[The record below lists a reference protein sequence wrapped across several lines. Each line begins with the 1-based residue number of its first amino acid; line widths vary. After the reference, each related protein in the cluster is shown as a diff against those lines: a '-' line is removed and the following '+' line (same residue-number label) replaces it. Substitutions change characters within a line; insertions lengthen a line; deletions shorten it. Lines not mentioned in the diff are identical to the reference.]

1 MDFTELIRKANLAKK
16 EVENT
21 RNTANEIKAK
31 LIENGAEIEES
42 TKFEELPNIISE
54 SNLGN
59 SKWKRP
65 KKWLDMPNIIVE
77 ESKYIPLII
86 TQPQEQL
93 PQSLDTNGFSESFQR
108 FLSMTESANL
118 SEITTHVDGN
128 NFYVSANDMAY
139 VMLCDVSKNSNDNII
154 TFEGMNLAGYFP
166 FTDINMAY
174 TDNNKTPFLSDLFI
188 QIDDETPLNL
198 SELSRGNITLPTSGK
213 YKNISIIDRE
223 YSCNQQS
230 GTPKSV
236 DNVEVMEAS
245 SSSRIENTIKSNIS
259 NYGKPLISFMIK
271 LDYED
276 FSDNTLINNK
286 KQCIIK
292 VWCNNFSYI
301 LPTFGV
307 YNNPF
312 LTRYN
317 IRNTRKIN
325 SCIREI
331 SICENE
337 YAYCSN
343 MLIPSYNLLFYG
355 IGENVNKM
363 NIFNSFISIEKLK
376 NGTNILS
383 NMSDE
388 YYNNLHSKI
397 NSSYSNYDIDMGRPE
412 NQMDLKEIDLSNCKY
427 YDGFI
432 SLTNILLNSP
442 IEEKGSLH
450 EITRKLENVE
460 KITFPNFK
468 ENFDTSQD
476 SDKIIGNFENFFVIN
491 NKNVYY
497 ANDGKYYYATP
508 LCMNLALFKK
518 INKETIIDL
527 INKLP
532 IINKNFSEINMNN
545 IVSINN
551 SGNSPQSLSLN
562 EQNNIFY
569 NAEVDKK
576 YFKGNTDMIKEF
588 VEKID
593 YTKCILDFSI
603 ISEKDTT
610 LEESSDNSQITVLD
624 NNPAVS
630 TLADFMGRDGKI
642 FYTLLISNDVY
653 DLLTEEEKNTSIE
666 KGWKIITGYNYPI
679 NEGAQAN

>member
-16 EVENT
+16 EIENT
-21 RNTANEIKAK
+21 RNIANEIKTK
-31 LIENGAEIEES
+31 LIENGAEIKED

-59 SKWKRP
+59 CKWKRP
-65 KKWLDMPNIIVE
+65 NKWLDMPNIIME
-77 ESKYIPLII
+77 ESKYIPLMIKQQSQ
-86 TQPQEQL
+86 QPKQATE
-93 PQSLDTNGFSESFQR
+93 SLDTNSSSESFR
-108 FLSMTESANL
+108 SFLTITDGENL

-139 VMLCDVSKNSNDNII
+139 VMLCDISKNSNDNII
-154 TFEGMNLAGYFP
+154 TFEGANLAGFFP

-174 TDNNKTPFLSDLFI
+174 INNNKTPFLSDLFI

-213 YKNISIIDRE
+213 YKNISIIDKE
-223 YSCNQQS
+223 SSCNGIIPGS
-230 GTPKSV
+230 T
-236 DNVEVMEAS
+236 DNIEVMEARNS
-245 SSSRIENTIKSNIS
+245 LVEDAINTNA
-259 NYGKPLISFMIK
+259 NEYNAPLISFMIK
-271 LDYED
+271 LNYED

-292 VWCNNFSYI
+292 VWCNNFNYI

-307 YNNPF
+307 NNNPF
-312 LTRYN
+312 LTKYDVRN
-317 IRNTRKIN
+317 IRKIN

-337 YAYCSN
+337 YTYISN
-343 MLIPSYNLLFYG
+343 LTIPSCDLLLYG
-355 IGENVNKM
+355 IGGNVNKM
-363 NIFNSFISIEKLK
+363 NIFNSFISAEKMK
-376 NGTNILS
+376 NSVMNVLLRMTNI
-383 NMSDE
+383 
-388 YYNNLHSKI
+388 YYNNL
-397 NSSYSNYDIDMGRPE
+397 SNRRYYNTDMGRPE
-412 NQMDLKEIDLSNCKY
+412 NQMDLKEIDLSNSKY

-432 SLTNILLNSP
+432 ALTNILLNSP
-442 IEEKGSLH
+442 LLRNISFC

-476 SDKIIGNFENFFVIN
+476 SDTIIGNFDNFFVIN
-491 NKNVYY
+491 NENVYY
-497 ANDGKYYYATP
+497 ANDGKYHYATP

-532 IINKNFSEINMNN
+532 IINKNFSEISMKN
-545 IVSINN
+545 IVNINR
-551 SGNSPQSLSLN
+551 GTQPQSLSLN
-562 EQNNIFY
+562 EQSNIFY
-569 NAEVDKK
+569 NAEIDKK

-603 ISEKDTT
+603 VSEKDTT
-610 LEESSDNSQITVLD
+610 LEPSSDNSQITVLD
-624 NNPAVS
+624 NNPAIS

-642 FYTLLISNDVY
+642 FYTLLIPNNVY
-653 DLLTEEEKNTSIE
+653 DLLTEEEKNMSIE
-666 KGWKIITGYNYPI
+666 KGWKIITGYNYPV
-679 NEGAQAN
+679 NERAGAD

>member
-16 EVENT
+16 EIENT
-21 RNTANEIKAK
+21 RNIANEIKIK
-31 LIENGAEIEES
+31 LIENGAEIEENA
-42 TKFEELPNIISE
+42 KFEELPNIISE

-65 KKWLDMPNIIVE
+65 KKWLDMPNIIME
-77 ESKYIPLII
+77 ESKYIPFIMR
-86 TQPQEQL
+86 QL
-93 PQSLDTNGFSESFQR
+93 QQQAPQSLDTNRFSESFQS
-108 FLSMTESANL
+108 FLNITDGENL

-139 VMLCDVSKNSNDNII
+139 VMLCDISKNSNDNII
-154 TFEGMNLAGYFP
+154 TFEGVNLAGFFP
-166 FTDINMAY
+166 FTDINTVY
-174 TDNNKTPFLSDLFI
+174 TVNNKTPFLSDLFI

-213 YKNISIIDRE
+213 YKNISIIDKE
-223 YSCNQQS
+223 SSCNGMIPGS
-230 GTPKSV
+230 A
-236 DNVEVMEAS
+236 NNIEVMEAS
-245 SSSRIENTIKSNIS
+245 SNSLVEDVINTNASEYNA
-259 NYGKPLISFMIK
+259 PLISFMVK
-271 LDYED
+271 LDYGD
-276 FSDNTLINNK
+276 FSDNTLIDNK

-292 VWCNNFSYI
+292 VWCNNFNYI

-307 YNNPF
+307 NNNPF
-312 LTRYN
+312 LTKYN
-317 IRNTRKIN
+317 IRNIRKIN

-337 YAYCSN
+337 YTYFN
-343 MLIPSYNLLFYG
+343 NLIIPSYDLLLYG

-363 NIFNSFISIEKLK
+363 NIFNSFISSERIK
-376 NGTNILS
+376 NTEMSVLSKMTNI
-383 NMSDE
+383 
-388 YYNNLHSKI
+388 YYNNL
-397 NSSYSNYDIDMGRPE
+397 SNRRYYNTDMGRPE
-412 NQMDLKEIDLSNCKY
+412 NQMDLKEIDLSNSKY

-432 SLTNILLNSP
+432 ALTNILLNSP
-442 IEEKGSLH
+442 LLRDTSFC

-476 SDKIIGNFENFFVIN
+476 SNTIIGNFDNFFVIN
-491 NKNVYY
+491 SNNVYY
-497 ANDGKYYYATP
+497 ANGGKYRYATP

-532 IINKNFSEINMNN
+532 IINKNFSEISMKN
-545 IVSINN
+545 IVNINRDTR
-551 SGNSPQSLSLN
+551 PKSLSLN
-562 EQNNIFY
+562 EQSNIFY
-569 NAEVDKK
+569 NAEIDKK

-588 VEKID
+588 VEKIN

-610 LEESSDNSQITVLD
+610 LEPSSDNSQITVLD
-624 NNPAVS
+624 NNPAIS

-642 FYTLLISNDVY
+642 FYTLLIPNNVY
-653 DLLTEEEKNTSIE
+653 DLLTEEEKNMSIE
-666 KGWKIITGYNYPI
+666 KGWKIITGYNYPV

>member
-16 EVENT
+16 EIENT
-21 RNTANEIKAK
+21 RNIANEIKTK
-31 LIENGAEIEES
+31 LIENGAEIEENA
-42 TKFEELPNIISE
+42 KFEELPNIISE

-65 KKWLDMPNIIVE
+65 KKWLDMPNIIME
-77 ESKYIPLII
+77 ESKYIPLIMR
-86 TQPQEQL
+86 QPQQQV
-93 PQSLDTNGFSESFQR
+93 PQSLDTNRFSESFQS
-108 FLSMTESANL
+108 FLNITDRENL

-139 VMLCDVSKNSNDNII
+139 VMLCDISKNSNDNII
-154 TFEGMNLAGYFP
+154 TFEGANLAGFFP

-213 YKNISIIDRE
+213 YKNISIIDKE
-223 YSCNQQS
+223 SSCNGIIPGS
-230 GTPKSV
+230 A
-236 DNVEVMEAS
+236 NNIEVMEAS
-245 SSSRIENTIKSNIS
+245 SNSLVEYVINTNASEYNA
-259 NYGKPLISFMIK
+259 PLISFMVK
-271 LDYED
+271 LDYGD
-276 FSDNTLINNK
+276 FSDNALIDDK

-292 VWCNNFSYI
+292 VWCNNFNYI

-307 YNNPF
+307 NNNPF
-312 LTRYN
+312 LTKYD
-317 IRNTRKIN
+317 IRNIRKIN

-337 YAYCSN
+337 YTYFYN
-343 MLIPSYNLLFYG
+343 LTIPSYDLLLYG

-363 NIFNSFISIEKLK
+363 NILNSFISAEKMK
-376 NGTNILS
+376 NSVVNVLSNITNIYYDNLS
-383 NMSDE
+383 NRR
-388 YYNNLHSKI
+388 YYNT
-397 NSSYSNYDIDMGRPE
+397 DMGRPE
-412 NQMDLKEIDLSNCKY
+412 NQMDLKEIDLSNSKC

-432 SLTNILLNSP
+432 ALTNILLNSP
-442 IEEKGSLH
+442 LLRDTSFC

-476 SDKIIGNFENFFVIN
+476 SDTIIGNFDNFFVIN
-491 NKNVYY
+491 NENVYY
-497 ANDGKYYYATP
+497 ANDGKYHYMTP

-518 INKETIIDL
+518 INKETVIDL

-532 IINKNFSEINMNN
+532 IINKNFSEISGKN
-545 IVSINN
+545 IVNINRGTQIQP
-551 SGNSPQSLSLN
+551 SSLN
-562 EQNNIFY
+562 EQSNIFY
-569 NAEVDKK
+569 NAEIDKR

-610 LEESSDNSQITVLD
+610 LEPSSDNSQITVLD
-624 NNPAVS
+624 NNPAIS

-642 FYTLLISNDVY
+642 FYTLLIPNNVY
-653 DLLTEEEKNTSIE
+653 DLLTEEEKNISIE
-666 KGWKIITGYNYPI
+666 KGWKIITGYNYPV
-679 NEGAQAN
+679 NEWVQEG

>member
-16 EVENT
+16 EIENT
-21 RNTANEIKAK
+21 RNIANEIKTK
-31 LIENGAEIEES
+31 LIENGAEIKED

-59 SKWKRP
+59 CKWKRP
-65 KKWLDMPNIIVE
+65 KKWLDMPNIIME
-77 ESKYIPLII
+77 ESKYIPLMMKQQS
-86 TQPQEQL
+86 QPV
-93 PQSLDTNGFSESFQR
+93 PKSLDTNSFSSSFQS
-108 FLSMTESANL
+108 FLSMTEGANL
-118 SEITTHVDGN
+118 SEVTTHVDGN

-139 VMLCDVSKNSNDNII
+139 VMLCDISKNSNDNII
-154 TFEGMNLAGYFP
+154 TFEGVNLAGFFP

-213 YKNISIIDRE
+213 YKNISIIDKE
-223 YSCNQQS
+223 SSCNAIIPQS
-230 GTPKSV
+230 A
-236 DNVEVMEAS
+236 NNIEVMEAPS
-245 SSSRIENTIKSNIS
+245 NSLVEHAINTNAGEY
-259 NYGKPLISFMIK
+259 NAPLISFMVK

-276 FSDNTLINNK
+276 FSDNTLIDNK

-292 VWCNNFSYI
+292 VWCNNFNYI

-307 YNNPF
+307 NNNPF
-312 LTRYN
+312 LTKYD
-317 IRNTRKIN
+317 IRNIRKIN

-337 YAYCSN
+337 YTYFN
-343 MLIPSYNLLFYG
+343 DLIIPSYDLLLYG

-363 NIFNSFISIEKLK
+363 NILNSFISVEKMK
-376 NGTNILS
+376 NSGMSVLS
-383 NMSDE
+383 NIANT
-388 YYNNLHSKI
+388 YYNNL
-397 NSSYSNYDIDMGRPE
+397 SNRRYYNTDMGRQE
-412 NQMDLKEIDLSNCKY
+412 NRMDLKEIDLSNSKY

-442 IEEKGSLH
+442 LLRDTSFS

-476 SDKIIGNFENFFVIN
+476 SDMIIGNFDNFFIIN
-491 NKNVYY
+491 SNNVYY
-497 ANDGKYYYATP
+497 VADGKYRYATP

-532 IINKNFSEINMNN
+532 IINKNFSEISMNN
-545 IVSINN
+545 IVNINRSN
-551 SGNSPQSLSLN
+551 AQSQSLSLN
-562 EQNNIFY
+562 EQSNIFY
-569 NAEVDKK
+569 NAEIDKK

-610 LEESSDNSQITVLD
+610 VESSSD

-630 TLADFMGRDGKI
+630 TLADFIGRDGKI
-642 FYTLLISNDVY
+642 FYTLLIPNDVY

-666 KGWKIITGYNYPI
+666 KGWKIITGYNYPV
-679 NEGAQAN
+679 NEEGSS

>member
-16 EVENT
+16 EIENT
-21 RNTANEIKAK
+21 RNIANEIKTK
-31 LIENGAEIEES
+31 LIENGAEIKED

-65 KKWLDMPNIIVE
+65 KKWLDMPNIIME
-77 ESKYIPLII
+77 ESKYIPLIMR
-86 TQPQEQL
+86 QPQQ
-93 PQSLDTNGFSESFQR
+93 PAPKSLDTNSFSESFQS
-108 FLSMTESANL
+108 FLSMTEGANL
-118 SEITTHVDGN
+118 SEVTTHVDGN

-139 VMLCDVSKNSNDNII
+139 VMLCDISKNSNDNII
-154 TFEGMNLAGYFP
+154 TFEGVNLAGSFP
-166 FTDINMAY
+166 FTDINTAY
-174 TDNNKTPFLSDLFI
+174 TDNKTPFLSDLFI
-188 QIDDETPLNL
+188 QIDNETPLNL

-213 YKNISIIDRE
+213 YKNISIIDKV
-223 YSCNQQS
+223 YSYNAVSPQS
-230 GTPKSV
+230 T
-236 DNVEVMEAS
+236 DDIEVMEARS
-245 SSSRIENTIKSNIS
+245 SLVERVINTNA
-259 NYGKPLISFMIK
+259 NEYNAPLISFIIK
-271 LDYED
+271 LNYED

-292 VWCNNFSYI
+292 VWCNNFNYI

-307 YNNPF
+307 NNNPF
-312 LTRYN
+312 LTKYD
-317 IRNTRKIN
+317 IRNIRKIN

-337 YAYCSN
+337 YTYFN
-343 MLIPSYNLLFYG
+343 DLIIPSYDLLLYG

-363 NIFNSFISIEKLK
+363 NILNSFISVERMK
-376 NGTNILS
+376 NSGMSILS
-383 NMSDE
+383 NISNI
-388 YYNNLHSKI
+388 YYNNL
-397 NSSYSNYDIDMGRPE
+397 SNRRYYNTDMGRQE
-412 NQMDLKEIDLSNCKY
+412 NQMDLKEIDLSNSKY

-442 IEEKGSLH
+442 LVRDTSFC

-476 SDKIIGNFENFFVIN
+476 SDTIIGNFENFFVMN
-491 NKNVYY
+491 NNNNVYY
-497 ANDGKYYYATP
+497 VNDGKYRYMTP

-532 IINKNFSEINMNN
+532 IINKNFSEISKVVN
-545 IVSINN
+545 INRRVQAN
-551 SGNSPQSLSLN
+551 SLSLN
-562 EQNNIFY
+562 EQSNIFY
-569 NAEVDKK
+569 NAEIDKK

-610 LEESSDNSQITVLD
+610 VEPSSDNNQITVLD
-624 NNPAVS
+624 NNPAIS

-642 FYTLLISNDVY
+642 FYTLLIPNDVY
-653 DLLTEEEKNTSIE
+653 NLLTEEEKNISIE
-666 KGWKIITGYNYPI
+666 KGWKIITGYNYPV
-679 NEGAQAN
+679 NEGVQEG

>member
-16 EVENT
+16 EIENT
-21 RNTANEIKAK
+21 RNIANEIKIK
-31 LIENGAEIEES
+31 LIENGAEIEENA
-42 TKFEELPNIISE
+42 KFEELPNIISE

-65 KKWLDMPNIIVE
+65 KKWLDMPNIIME
-77 ESKYIPLII
+77 ESKYIPLIMR
-86 TQPQEQL
+86 QL
-93 PQSLDTNGFSESFQR
+93 QQAPRSLDTNSFSESFR
-108 FLSMTESANL
+108 SFLTITDGENL

-139 VMLCDVSKNSNDNII
+139 VMLCDISKNSNDNII
-154 TFEGMNLAGYFP
+154 TFEGANLAGFFP

-174 TDNNKTPFLSDLFI
+174 TNNNKTPFLSDLFI

-213 YKNISIIDRE
+213 YKNISIIDKE
-223 YSCNQQS
+223 SSCNGIIPGS
-230 GTPKSV
+230 A
-236 DNVEVMEAS
+236 NNIEVMEAS
-245 SSSRIENTIKSNIS
+245 SNSLVEHAINTNASEYNA
-259 NYGKPLISFMIK
+259 PLISFMVK
-271 LDYED
+271 LDYGD
-276 FSDNTLINNK
+276 FSDNTLIDNK

-292 VWCNNFSYI
+292 VWCNNFNYI

-307 YNNPF
+307 NNNPF
-312 LTRYN
+312 LTKYD
-317 IRNTRKIN
+317 IRNIRKIN

-337 YAYCSN
+337 YAYFN
-343 MLIPSYNLLFYG
+343 NLIIPSYDLLLYG

-363 NIFNSFISIEKLK
+363 NIFNSFISSERIK
-376 NGTNILS
+376 NAEMSVLSKMTNI
-383 NMSDE
+383 
-388 YYNNLHSKI
+388 YYNNL
-397 NSSYSNYDIDMGRPE
+397 SNRRYYNTDMGRPE
-412 NQMDLKEIDLSNCKY
+412 NQMDLKEIDLSNSKY

-432 SLTNILLNSP
+432 ALTNILLNSP
-442 IEEKGSLH
+442 LLRNTSFC

-476 SDKIIGNFENFFVIN
+476 SNTIIGNFDNFFVIN
-491 NKNVYY
+491 SNNVYY
-497 ANDGKYYYATP
+497 ANDGKYHYATP

-532 IINKNFSEINMNN
+532 IINKNFSEISMKN
-545 IVSINN
+545 IVNINRDTR
-551 SGNSPQSLSLN
+551 PQSLSLN
-562 EQNNIFY
+562 EQSNIFY
-569 NAEVDKK
+569 NAEIDKK

-588 VEKID
+588 VEKIN

-610 LEESSDNSQITVLD
+610 LEPSSDNSQITVLD
-624 NNPAVS
+624 NNPAIS

-642 FYTLLISNDVY
+642 FYTLLIPNNVY
-653 DLLTEEEKNTSIE
+653 DLLTEEEKNMSIE
-666 KGWKIITGYNYPI
+666 KGWKIITGYNYPV

>member
-16 EVENT
+16 EIENT
-21 RNTANEIKAK
+21 RNIANEIKIK
-31 LIENGAEIEES
+31 LIENGAEIEENA
-42 TKFEELPNIISE
+42 KFEELPNIISE

-65 KKWLDMPNIIVE
+65 KKWLDMPNIIME
-77 ESKYIPLII
+77 ESKYIPLIMR
-86 TQPQEQL
+86 QL
-93 PQSLDTNGFSESFQR
+93 QQQAPQSLDTNSFSESFQF
-108 FLSMTESANL
+108 FLNITDGENL

-139 VMLCDVSKNSNDNII
+139 VMLCDISKNSNDNII
-154 TFEGMNLAGYFP
+154 TFEGVNLAGFFP

-213 YKNISIIDRE
+213 YKNISIIDKE
-223 YSCNQQS
+223 SSCNVINPQS
-230 GTPKSV
+230 A
-236 DNVEVMEAS
+236 NNIEVMEAP
-245 SSSRIENTIKSNIS
+245 SNSLVEHVI
-259 NYGKPLISFMIK
+259 NANAGEYNAPLISFMVK
-271 LDYED
+271 LDYGD
-276 FSDNTLINNK
+276 FSDNTLIDNK

-292 VWCNNFSYI
+292 VWCNNFNYI

-307 YNNPF
+307 NNNPF
-312 LTRYN
+312 LTKYD
-317 IRNTRKIN
+317 IRNIRKIN

-337 YAYCSN
+337 YTYFN
-343 MLIPSYNLLFYG
+343 NLTIPSYDLLLYG

-363 NIFNSFISIEKLK
+363 NIFNSFISAEKMK
-376 NGTNILS
+376 NSVMNVLSKMTNI
-383 NMSDE
+383 
-388 YYNNLHSKI
+388 YYNNL
-397 NSSYSNYDIDMGRPE
+397 SNRRYYNTDMGRPE
-412 NQMDLKEIDLSNCKY
+412 NQMDLKEIDLSNSKY

-432 SLTNILLNSP
+432 ALTNILLNSP
-442 IEEKGSLH
+442 LLRNTSFC

-476 SDKIIGNFENFFVIN
+476 SNTIIGNFDNFFVIN
-491 NKNVYY
+491 NENVYY
-497 ANDGKYYYATP
+497 ANGGKYRYATP

-532 IINKNFSEINMNN
+532 IINKNFSEISMKN
-545 IVSINN
+545 IVNINRDTR
-551 SGNSPQSLSLN
+551 PQSLSLN
-562 EQNNIFY
+562 EQSNIFY
-569 NAEVDKK
+569 NAEIDKK

-588 VEKID
+588 VEKIN

-610 LEESSDNSQITVLD
+610 LEPSSDNSQITVLD
-624 NNPAVS
+624 NNPAIS

-642 FYTLLISNDVY
+642 FYTLLIPNNVY
-653 DLLTEEEKNTSIE
+653 DLLTEEEKNMSIE
-666 KGWKIITGYNYPI
+666 KGWKIITGYNYPV

>member
-16 EVENT
+16 EIENT
-21 RNTANEIKAK
+21 RNIANEIKTK
-31 LIENGAEIEES
+31 LIENGAEIEENA
-42 TKFEELPNIISE
+42 KFEELPNIISE

-65 KKWLDMPNIIVE
+65 KKWLDMPNIIME
-77 ESKYIPLII
+77 ESKYIPLIMR
-86 TQPQEQL
+86 QL
-93 PQSLDTNGFSESFQR
+93 QQAPQSLDTNSFSESFR
-108 FLSMTESANL
+108 SFLTITDGENL

-139 VMLCDVSKNSNDNII
+139 VMLCDISKNSNDNII
-154 TFEGMNLAGYFP
+154 TFEGANLAGFFP

-174 TDNNKTPFLSDLFI
+174 TNNNKTPFLSDLFI

-213 YKNISIIDRE
+213 YKNISIIDKE
-223 YSCNQQS
+223 SSCNAIIPGS
-230 GTPKSV
+230 A
-236 DNVEVMEAS
+236 NNIEVMEAS
-245 SSSRIENTIKSNIS
+245 SNSLVEDVINTNASEYNA
-259 NYGKPLISFMIK
+259 PLISFMVK
-271 LDYED
+271 LDYGD
-276 FSDNTLINNK
+276 FSDNTLIDNK

-292 VWCNNFSYI
+292 VWCNNFNYI

-307 YNNPF
+307 NNNPF
-312 LTRYN
+312 LTKYD
-317 IRNTRKIN
+317 IRNIRKIN

-337 YAYCSN
+337 YAYFN
-343 MLIPSYNLLFYG
+343 NLIIPSYDLLLYG

-363 NIFNSFISIEKLK
+363 NIFNSFISSERIK
-376 NGTNILS
+376 NAEMSVLSKMTNI
-383 NMSDE
+383 
-388 YYNNLHSKI
+388 YYNNL
-397 NSSYSNYDIDMGRPE
+397 SNRRYYNTDMGRPE
-412 NQMDLKEIDLSNCKY
+412 NQMDLKEIDLSNSKY

-432 SLTNILLNSP
+432 ALTNILLNSP
-442 IEEKGSLH
+442 LLRNTSFC

-476 SDKIIGNFENFFVIN
+476 SNTIIGNFDNFFVIN
-491 NKNVYY
+491 SNNVYY
-497 ANDGKYYYATP
+497 ANDGKYHYATP

-532 IINKNFSEINMNN
+532 IINKNFSEISMKN
-545 IVSINN
+545 IVNINRDTR
-551 SGNSPQSLSLN
+551 PQSLSLN
-562 EQNNIFY
+562 EQSNIFY
-569 NAEVDKK
+569 NAEIDKK

-588 VEKID
+588 VEKIN

-610 LEESSDNSQITVLD
+610 LEPSSDNSQITVLD
-624 NNPAVS
+624 NNPAIS

-642 FYTLLISNDVY
+642 FYTLLIPNNVY
-653 DLLTEEEKNTSIE
+653 DLLTEEEKNMSIE
-666 KGWKIITGYNYPI
+666 KGWKIITGYNYPV

>member
-16 EVENT
+16 EIENT
-21 RNTANEIKAK
+21 RNIANQIKTK
-31 LIENGAEIEES
+31 LIENGAEIKED

-65 KKWLDMPNIIVE
+65 KKWLDMPNIIME
-77 ESKYIPLII
+77 ESKYIPLMMR
-86 TQPQEQL
+86 QL
-93 PQSLDTNGFSESFQR
+93 QQQAIQSLDTNSFSSSFQF
-108 FLSMTESANL
+108 FLSMTEGANL
-118 SEITTHVDGN
+118 SEVTTHVDGN

-139 VMLCDVSKNSNDNII
+139 VMLCDISKNSNDNII
-154 TFEGMNLAGYFP
+154 TFEGVNLAGFFP

-213 YKNISIIDRE
+213 YKNISIIDKE
-223 YSCNQQS
+223 SSCNDIIPQS
-230 GTPKSV
+230 T
-236 DNVEVMEAS
+236 DNIEVMEVSSNSHVEQAINTNAS
-245 SSSRIENTIKSNIS
+245 EYNA
-259 NYGKPLISFMIK
+259 PLISFMVK

-276 FSDNTLINNK
+276 FSDNTLIDNK

-292 VWCNNFSYI
+292 VWCNNFNYI
-301 LPTFGV
+301 LPTFGFN
-307 YNNPF
+307 NNPF
-312 LTRYN
+312 LTKYD
-317 IRNTRKIN
+317 IRNIRKIN

-337 YAYCSN
+337 YTYFN
-343 MLIPSYNLLFYG
+343 DLIIPSCDLLLYG

-363 NIFNSFISIEKLK
+363 NILNSFISMERMKNIEMSV
-376 NGTNILS
+376 LS
-383 NMSDE
+383 NMTNI
-388 YYNNLHSKI
+388 YYNNL
-397 NSSYSNYDIDMGRPE
+397 SNRRYYNTDMGRQE
-412 NQMDLKEIDLSNCKY
+412 NQMDLKEIDLSNSKY

-432 SLTNILLNSP
+432 ALTNILLNSP
-442 IEEKGSLH
+442 LVRDTSFC

-476 SDKIIGNFENFFVIN
+476 SDTIIGNFDNFFVMN
-491 NKNVYY
+491 SNSVYY
-497 ANDGKYYYATP
+497 VNDGKYRYMTP

-532 IINKNFSEINMNN
+532 IINKNFSEISMNN
-545 IVSINN
+545 IVNINK
-551 SGNSPQSLSLN
+551 GTQPQSLSLN
-562 EQNNIFY
+562 EQSNIFY
-569 NAEVDKK
+569 NAEIDKK

-610 LEESSDNSQITVLD
+610 VEPSSDNNQITVLD
-624 NNPAVS
+624 NNPAIS
-630 TLADFMGRDGKI
+630 TLADFIGRNGKI
-642 FYTLLISNDVY
+642 FYTLLIPNDVY

-666 KGWKIITGYNYPI
+666 KGWKIITGYNYPV
-679 NEGAQAN
+679 NEGAQAG

>member
-16 EVENT
+16 EIENT
-21 RNTANEIKAK
+21 RNIANQIKTK
-31 LIENGAEIEES
+31 LIENGAEIKED

-65 KKWLDMPNIIVE
+65 KKWLDMPNIIME
-77 ESKYIPLII
+77 ESKYIPLMMR
-86 TQPQEQL
+86 QL
-93 PQSLDTNGFSESFQR
+93 QQQAIQSLDTNSFSSSFQF
-108 FLSMTESANL
+108 FLSMTEGANL
-118 SEITTHVDGN
+118 SEVTTHVDGN

-139 VMLCDVSKNSNDNII
+139 VMLCDISKNSNDNII
-154 TFEGMNLAGYFP
+154 TFEGVNLAGFFP
-166 FTDINMAY
+166 FTDINIAY

-213 YKNISIIDRE
+213 YKNISIIDKV
-223 YSCNQQS
+223 YSYNAVIPQS
-230 GTPKSV
+230 T
-236 DNVEVMEAS
+236 DNIEVMEAPS
-245 SSSRIENTIKSNIS
+245 NSLVEHAINTNASEYNA
-259 NYGKPLISFMIK
+259 PLISFMVK
-271 LDYED
+271 LDYGD
-276 FSDNTLINNK
+276 FSDNTLIDNK

-292 VWCNNFSYI
+292 VWCNNFNYI

-307 YNNPF
+307 NNNPF
-312 LTRYN
+312 LTKYD
-317 IRNTRKIN
+317 IRNIRKIN

-337 YAYCSN
+337 YTYFN
-343 MLIPSYNLLFYG
+343 NLTIPSCDLLLYG

-363 NIFNSFISIEKLK
+363 NIFNSFISVEKMK
-376 NGTNILS
+376 NSEMSVLPNIA
-383 NMSDE
+383 NI
-388 YYNNLHSKI
+388 YYNNL
-397 NSSYSNYDIDMGRPE
+397 SNRRYYNTDMGRQE
-412 NQMDLKEIDLSNCKY
+412 NRMDLKEIDLSNSKY

-442 IEEKGSLH
+442 LLRDTSFS

-476 SDKIIGNFENFFVIN
+476 SDTIIGNFENFFVIN
-491 NKNVYY
+491 SNNAYY
-497 ANDGKYYYATP
+497 VNDGKYHYVTP

-532 IINKNFSEINMNN
+532 IINKNFSEISINN
-545 IVSINN
+545 IVNINRSN
-551 SGNSPQSLSLN
+551 AQSQSLSLN
-562 EQNNIFY
+562 EQSNIFY
-569 NAEVDKK
+569 NAEIDKK

-610 LEESSDNSQITVLD
+610 VEPSSD

-630 TLADFMGRDGKI
+630 TLADFIGRDGKI
-642 FYTLLISNDVY
+642 FYTLLIPNDVY

-666 KGWKIITGYNYPI
+666 KGWKIITGYNYPV
-679 NEGAQAN
+679 NEEAQAN

>member
-16 EVENT
+16 EIENT
-21 RNTANEIKAK
+21 RNIANEIKTK
-31 LIENGAEIEES
+31 LIENGAEIEENA
-42 TKFEELPNIISE
+42 KFEELPNIISE

-65 KKWLDMPNIIVE
+65 KKWLDMPNIIME
-77 ESKYIPLII
+77 ESKYIPLIMR
-86 TQPQEQL
+86 QPQQQV
-93 PQSLDTNGFSESFQR
+93 PQSLDTNRFSESFQS
-108 FLSMTESANL
+108 FLNITDRENL

-139 VMLCDVSKNSNDNII
+139 VILCDISKNSNDNII
-154 TFEGMNLAGYFP
+154 TFEGANLAGFFP

-213 YKNISIIDRE
+213 YKNISIIDKE
-223 YSCNQQS
+223 SSCNGIIPGS
-230 GTPKSV
+230 A
-236 DNVEVMEAS
+236 NNIEVMEAS
-245 SSSRIENTIKSNIS
+245 SNSLVENVINTNASEYNA
-259 NYGKPLISFMIK
+259 PLISFMVK
-271 LDYED
+271 LDYGD
-276 FSDNTLINNK
+276 FSDNTLIDNK

-292 VWCNNFSYI
+292 VWCNNFNYI

-307 YNNPF
+307 NNNPF
-312 LTRYN
+312 LTKYD
-317 IRNTRKIN
+317 IRNIRKIN

-337 YAYCSN
+337 YAYSEY
-343 MLIPSYNLLFYG
+343 LIPSYDLLLYG

-363 NIFNSFISIEKLK
+363 NIFNSFGSMERMKNIEMSV
-376 NGTNILS
+376 LS
-383 NMSDE
+383 NMTNT
-388 YYNNLHSKI
+388 YYNNL
-397 NSSYSNYDIDMGRPE
+397 SNRRYYNTDMGRQE
-412 NQMDLKEIDLSNCKY
+412 NRMDLKEIDLSNSKC

-432 SLTNILLNSP
+432 ALTNILLNSP
-442 IEEKGSLH
+442 LLRDTSFC

-476 SDKIIGNFENFFVIN
+476 SDTIIGNFDNFFVIN
-491 NKNVYY
+491 NENVYY
-497 ANDGKYYYATP
+497 ANDGKYHYMTP

-518 INKETIIDL
+518 INKETVIDL

-532 IINKNFSEINMNN
+532 IINKNFSEISMKN
-545 IVSINN
+545 IVNINGRVQPN
-551 SGNSPQSLSLN
+551 SLSLN
-562 EQNNIFY
+562 EQSNIFY
-569 NAEVDKK
+569 NAEIDKR

-610 LEESSDNSQITVLD
+610 LEPSSDNSQITVLD
-624 NNPAVS
+624 NNPAIS

-642 FYTLLISNDVY
+642 FYTLLIPNDVY
-653 DLLTEEEKNTSIE
+653 NLLTEEEKNISIE
-666 KGWKIITGYNYPI
+666 KGWKIITGYNYPV
-679 NEGAQAN
+679 NEGAQDS

>member
-16 EVENT
+16 EIENT
-21 RNTANEIKAK
+21 RNIANEIKTK
-31 LIENGAEIEES
+31 LIENGAEIKED

-59 SKWKRP
+59 CKWKRP
-65 KKWLDMPNIIVE
+65 KKWLDMPNIIME
-77 ESKYIPLII
+77 ESKYIPLMMRQQS
-86 TQPQEQL
+86 QPV
-93 PQSLDTNGFSESFQR
+93 PKSLDTNSFSESFHL
-108 FLSMTESANL
+108 FLDMTDGENL
-118 SEITTHVDGN
+118 SKVTTHVDGN

-139 VMLCDVSKNSNDNII
+139 VMLCDISKNSNDNII
-154 TFEGMNLAGYFP
+154 TFEGVNLAGFFP

-213 YKNISIIDRE
+213 YKNISIIDKE
-223 YSCNQQS
+223 SSCNVITPQS
-230 GTPKSV
+230 T
-236 DNVEVMEAS
+236 DNIEVMEAS
-245 SSSRIENTIKSNIS
+245 SNSHVEQAINTNASEYNA
-259 NYGKPLISFMIK
+259 PLISFMVK

-276 FSDNTLINNK
+276 FSDNTLIDNK

-292 VWCNNFSYI
+292 VWCNNFNYI

-307 YNNPF
+307 NNNPF
-312 LTRYN
+312 LTKYD
-317 IRNTRKIN
+317 IRNIRKIN

-337 YAYCSN
+337 YTYFN
-343 MLIPSYNLLFYG
+343 DLIIPSCDLLLYG

-363 NIFNSFISIEKLK
+363 NILNSFISMERMK
-376 NGTNILS
+376 NSGMSVLSNITNI
-383 NMSDE
+383 
-388 YYNNLHSKI
+388 YYNNL
-397 NSSYSNYDIDMGRPE
+397 SNCRYYNTDMGRLE
-412 NQMDLKEIDLSNCKY
+412 NRMDLKEIDLSNSKY

-442 IEEKGSLH
+442 LLRDTSFS

-476 SDKIIGNFENFFVIN
+476 SDMIIGNFDNFFIIN
-491 NKNVYY
+491 SNNVYY
-497 ANDGKYYYATP
+497 VNDGIYHYVTP

-532 IINKNFSEINMNN
+532 IINKNFSEISMNN
-545 IVSINN
+545 IVNINKGTQ
-551 SGNSPQSLSLN
+551 SQSLSLN
-562 EQNNIFY
+562 EQSNIFY
-569 NAEVDKK
+569 NAEIDKK

-610 LEESSDNSQITVLD
+610 VEPSSDNNQITVLD
-624 NNPAVS
+624 NNPAIS
-630 TLADFMGRDGKI
+630 TLADFIGRNGKI
-642 FYTLLISNDVY
+642 FYTLLIPNDVY

-666 KGWKIITGYNYPI
+666 KGWKIITGYNYPV
-679 NEGAQAN
+679 NEGEAG

>member
-16 EVENT
+16 EIENT
-21 RNTANEIKAK
+21 RNIANEIKTK
-31 LIENGAEIEES
+31 LIENGAEIEENA
-42 TKFEELPNIISE
+42 KFEELPNIISE

-65 KKWLDMPNIIVE
+65 KKWLDMPNIIME
-77 ESKYIPLII
+77 ESKYIPLIMR
-86 TQPQEQL
+86 QL
-93 PQSLDTNGFSESFQR
+93 QQQAPQSLDTNSFSESFQF
-108 FLSMTESANL
+108 FLNITDGENL

-139 VMLCDVSKNSNDNII
+139 VMLCDISKNSNDNII
-154 TFEGMNLAGYFP
+154 TFEGVNLAGFFP

-213 YKNISIIDRE
+213 YKNISIIDKE
-223 YSCNQQS
+223 SSCNVINPQS
-230 GTPKSV
+230 A
-236 DNVEVMEAS
+236 NNIEVMEAS
-245 SSSRIENTIKSNIS
+245 SNSLVEHAINTNASEYNA
-259 NYGKPLISFMIK
+259 PLISFMVK
-271 LDYED
+271 LDYGD
-276 FSDNTLINNK
+276 FSDNTLIDNK

-292 VWCNNFSYI
+292 VWCNNFNYI

-307 YNNPF
+307 NNNPF
-312 LTRYN
+312 LTKYD
-317 IRNTRKIN
+317 IRNIRKIN

-337 YAYCSN
+337 YTYFN
-343 MLIPSYNLLFYG
+343 NLTIPSYDLLLYG

-363 NIFNSFISIEKLK
+363 NIFNSFISAEKMK
-376 NGTNILS
+376 NSVMNVLSKMTNI
-383 NMSDE
+383 
-388 YYNNLHSKI
+388 YYNNL
-397 NSSYSNYDIDMGRPE
+397 SNRRYYNTDMGRPE
-412 NQMDLKEIDLSNCKY
+412 NQMDLKEIDLSNSKY

-432 SLTNILLNSP
+432 ALTNILLNSP
-442 IEEKGSLH
+442 LLRNTSFC

-476 SDKIIGNFENFFVIN
+476 SNTIIGNFDNFFVIN
-491 NKNVYY
+491 SNNVYY
-497 ANDGKYYYATP
+497 ANGGKYRYATP

-532 IINKNFSEINMNN
+532 IINKNFSEISMKN
-545 IVSINN
+545 IVNINRDTR
-551 SGNSPQSLSLN
+551 PKSLSLN
-562 EQNNIFY
+562 EQSNIFY
-569 NAEVDKK
+569 NAEIDKK

-588 VEKID
+588 VEKIN

-610 LEESSDNSQITVLD
+610 LEPSSDNSQITVLD
-624 NNPAVS
+624 NNPAIS

-642 FYTLLISNDVY
+642 FYTLLIPNNVY
-653 DLLTEEEKNTSIE
+653 DLLTEEEKNMSIE
-666 KGWKIITGYNYPI
+666 KGWKIITGYNYPV

>member
-16 EVENT
+16 EIENT
-21 RNTANEIKAK
+21 RNIANEIKIK
-31 LIENGAEIEES
+31 LIENGAEIDENA
-42 TKFEELPNIISE
+42 KFEELPNIISE

-59 SKWKRP
+59 CKWKRP
-65 KKWLDMPNIIVE
+65 KKWLDMPNIIME
-77 ESKYIPLII
+77 ESKYIPLMMKQQS
-86 TQPQEQL
+86 QPA
-93 PQSLDTNGFSESFQR
+93 PKSLDTNSFSSSFQS
-108 FLSMTESANL
+108 FLSMTEGANL
-118 SEITTHVDGN
+118 SEVTTHVDGN

-139 VMLCDVSKNSNDNII
+139 VMLCDISKNSNDNII
-154 TFEGMNLAGYFP
+154 TFEGVNLAGFFP

-213 YKNISIIDRE
+213 YKNISIIDKE
-223 YSCNQQS
+223 SSCNAIIPQS
-230 GTPKSV
+230 T
-236 DNVEVMEAS
+236 DNIEVMEAS
-245 SSSRIENTIKSNIS
+245 SSNSLVEHAINTNASEYNA
-259 NYGKPLISFMIK
+259 PLISFMVK
-271 LDYED
+271 LDYGD
-276 FSDNTLINNK
+276 FSDNTLIDNK

-292 VWCNNFSYI
+292 VWCNNFNYI

-307 YNNPF
+307 NNNPF
-312 LTRYN
+312 LTKYD
-317 IRNTRKIN
+317 IRNIRKIN

-337 YAYCSN
+337 YTYFN
-343 MLIPSYNLLFYG
+343 DLIIPSYDLLLYG

-363 NIFNSFISIEKLK
+363 NILNSFISVEKMK
-376 NGTNILS
+376 NSGMSVLS
-383 NMSDE
+383 NIANT
-388 YYNNLHSKI
+388 YYNNL
-397 NSSYSNYDIDMGRPE
+397 SNRYYYNTDMGRQE
-412 NQMDLKEIDLSNCKY
+412 NQMDLKEIDLSNSKY

-442 IEEKGSLH
+442 LLRDTSFS

-476 SDKIIGNFENFFVIN
+476 SDTIIGNFENFFVIN
-491 NKNVYY
+491 NNNVYY
-497 ANDGKYYYATP
+497 VDSGRYHYVTP

-532 IINKNFSEINMNN
+532 IINKNFSEISVKN
-545 IVSINN
+545 IVSINRSN
-551 SGNSPQSLSLN
+551 VQSQSLSLN
-562 EQNNIFY
+562 EQSNIFY
-569 NAEVDKK
+569 NAEIDKK

-610 LEESSDNSQITVLD
+610 VESSSDNNQITVLD
-624 NNPAVS
+624 NNPAIS

-642 FYTLLISNDVY
+642 FYTLLIPNDVY
-653 DLLTEEEKNTSIE
+653 NLLTEEEKNISIE
-666 KGWKIITGYNYPI
+666 KGWKIITGYNYPV
-679 NEGAQAN
+679 NEGVQEG

>member
-16 EVENT
+16 EIENT
-21 RNTANEIKAK
+21 RNIANEIKTK
-31 LIENGAEIEES
+31 LIENGAEIKED

-59 SKWKRP
+59 CKWKRP
-65 KKWLDMPNIIVE
+65 KKWLDMPNIIME
-77 ESKYIPLII
+77 ESKYIPLMMR
-86 TQPQEQL
+86 QPQ
-93 PQSLDTNGFSESFQR
+93 PAPKSLDTNSFSSSFQF
-108 FLSMTESANL
+108 FLSMTDGENL
-118 SEITTHVDGN
+118 SNVTTHVDGN

-139 VMLCDVSKNSNDNII
+139 VMLCDISKNSNDNII
-154 TFEGMNLAGYFP
+154 TFEGVNLAGFFP

-213 YKNISIIDRE
+213 YKNISIIDKE
-223 YSCNQQS
+223 SSCNAIIPQS
-230 GTPKSV
+230 T
-236 DNVEVMEAS
+236 DNIEVMETS
-245 SSSRIENTIKSNIS
+245 SNSLVEHAINTNA
-259 NYGKPLISFMIK
+259 NEYDAPLISFMVK
-271 LDYED
+271 LDYGD
-276 FSDNTLINNK
+276 FSDNTLIDNK

-292 VWCNNFSYI
+292 VWCNNFNYI

-307 YNNPF
+307 NNNPF
-312 LTRYN
+312 LTKYDVRN
-317 IRNTRKIN
+317 IRKIN

-337 YAYCSN
+337 YAYFN
-343 MLIPSYNLLFYG
+343 DLIIPSYDLLLYG

-363 NIFNSFISIEKLK
+363 NILNSFISVEKMK
-376 NGTNILS
+376 NSGMSVLS
-383 NMSDE
+383 NIANT
-388 YYNNLHSKI
+388 YYNNL
-397 NSSYSNYDIDMGRPE
+397 SNRRYYNTDMGRQE
-412 NQMDLKEIDLSNCKY
+412 NRIDLKEIDLSNSKY

-442 IEEKGSLH
+442 LLRDTSFS

-476 SDKIIGNFENFFVIN
+476 SDMIIGNFDNFFIIN
-491 NKNVYY
+491 SNNVYY
-497 ANDGKYYYATP
+497 VNDGKYHYVTP

-532 IINKNFSEINMNN
+532 IINKNFSEISMNN
-545 IVSINN
+545 IVNINKGTQ
-551 SGNSPQSLSLN
+551 SQSLSLN
-562 EQNNIFY
+562 EQSNIFY
-569 NAEVDKK
+569 NAEIDKK

-610 LEESSDNSQITVLD
+610 VEPSSDNNQITVLD
-624 NNPAVS
+624 NNPAIS
-630 TLADFMGRDGKI
+630 TLADFIGRDGKI
-642 FYTLLISNDVY
+642 FYTLLIPNDVY

-666 KGWKIITGYNYPI
+666 KGWKIITGYNYPV
-679 NEGAQAN
+679 NEEAQAG

>member
-16 EVENT
+16 EIENT
-21 RNTANEIKAK
+21 RNIANEIKTK
-31 LIENGAEIEES
+31 LIENGAEIEENA
-42 TKFEELPNIISE
+42 KFEELPNIISE

-65 KKWLDMPNIIVE
+65 KKWLDMPNIIME
-77 ESKYIPLII
+77 ESKYIPLIMR
-86 TQPQEQL
+86 QPQQQV
-93 PQSLDTNGFSESFQR
+93 PQSLDTNRFSESFQS
-108 FLSMTESANL
+108 FLNITDRENL

-139 VMLCDVSKNSNDNII
+139 VMLCDISKNSNDNII
-154 TFEGMNLAGYFP
+154 TFEGANLAGFFP

-213 YKNISIIDRE
+213 YKNISIIDKE
-223 YSCNQQS
+223 SSCNGIIPGS
-230 GTPKSV
+230 A
-236 DNVEVMEAS
+236 NNIEVMEAS
-245 SSSRIENTIKSNIS
+245 SNSLVEHVINTNASEYNA
-259 NYGKPLISFMIK
+259 PLISFMVK
-271 LDYED
+271 LDYGD
-276 FSDNTLINNK
+276 FSDNTLIDDK

-292 VWCNNFSYI
+292 VWCNNFNYI

-307 YNNPF
+307 NNNPF
-312 LTRYN
+312 LTKYD
-317 IRNTRKIN
+317 IRNIRKIN

-337 YAYCSN
+337 YAYFN
-343 MLIPSYNLLFYG
+343 NLIIPSYDLLLYG

-363 NIFNSFISIEKLK
+363 NIFNSFISSERIK
-376 NGTNILS
+376 NAEMSVLSKMTNI
-383 NMSDE
+383 
-388 YYNNLHSKI
+388 YYNNL
-397 NSSYSNYDIDMGRPE
+397 SNRRYYNTDMGRPE
-412 NQMDLKEIDLSNCKY
+412 NQMDLKEIDLSNSKY

-432 SLTNILLNSP
+432 ALTNILLNSP
-442 IEEKGSLH
+442 LLRNTSFC

-476 SDKIIGNFENFFVIN
+476 SDTIIGNFDNFFVIN
-491 NKNVYY
+491 NENVYY
-497 ANDGKYYYATP
+497 ANDGKYHYMTP

-518 INKETIIDL
+518 INKETVIDL

-532 IINKNFSEINMNN
+532 IINKNFSEISGKN
-545 IVSINN
+545 IVNINRGTQIQP
-551 SGNSPQSLSLN
+551 SSLN
-562 EQNNIFY
+562 EQSNIFY
-569 NAEVDKK
+569 NAEIDKR

-610 LEESSDNSQITVLD
+610 LEPSSDNSQITVLD
-624 NNPAVS
+624 NNPAIS

-642 FYTLLISNDVY
+642 FYTLLIPNNVY
-653 DLLTEEEKNTSIE
+653 DLLTEEEKNMSIE
-666 KGWKIITGYNYPI
+666 KGWKIITGYNYPV
-679 NEGAQAN
+679 NERAGAN

>member
-16 EVENT
+16 EIENT
-21 RNTANEIKAK
+21 RNIANEIKIK
-31 LIENGAEIEES
+31 LIENGAEIEENA
-42 TKFEELPNIISE
+42 KFEELPNIISE

-59 SKWKRP
+59 CKWKRP
-65 KKWLDMPNIIVE
+65 KKWLDMPNIIME
-77 ESKYIPLII
+77 ESKYIPLIMR
-86 TQPQEQL
+86 QL
-93 PQSLDTNGFSESFQR
+93 QQQAPQSLDTNRFSESFQS
-108 FLSMTESANL
+108 FLNITDGENL

-139 VMLCDVSKNSNDNII
+139 VMLCDISKNSNDNII
-154 TFEGMNLAGYFP
+154 TFEGVNLAGFFP
-166 FTDINMAY
+166 FTDINTVY
-174 TDNNKTPFLSDLFI
+174 TVNNKTPFLSDLFI

-213 YKNISIIDRE
+213 YKNISIIDKE
-223 YSCNQQS
+223 SSCNAIIPGS
-230 GTPKSV
+230 A
-236 DNVEVMEAS
+236 NNIEVMEAS
-245 SSSRIENTIKSNIS
+245 SNSLVEDVINTNASEYNA
-259 NYGKPLISFMIK
+259 PLISFMVK
-271 LDYED
+271 LDYGD
-276 FSDNTLINNK
+276 FSDNTLIDNK

-292 VWCNNFSYI
+292 VWCNNFNYI

-307 YNNPF
+307 NNNPF
-312 LTRYN
+312 LTKYD
-317 IRNTRKIN
+317 IRNIRKIN

-337 YAYCSN
+337 YTYFN
-343 MLIPSYNLLFYG
+343 NLTIPSYDLLLYG

-363 NIFNSFISIEKLK
+363 NIFNSFISVEKMK
-376 NGTNILS
+376 NTEVSVLSYMTNK
-383 NMSDE
+383 
-388 YYNNLHSKI
+388 YYNNL
-397 NSSYSNYDIDMGRPE
+397 SNRRYYNTDMGRPE
-412 NQMDLKEIDLSNCKY
+412 NQMDLKEIDLSDSKY

-432 SLTNILLNSP
+432 ALTNILLNSP
-442 IEEKGSLH
+442 LLRNTSFC

-476 SDKIIGNFENFFVIN
+476 SNTIIGNFDNFFVIN
-491 NKNVYY
+491 SNNVYY
-497 ANDGKYYYATP
+497 ANDGKYRYATP

-532 IINKNFSEINMNN
+532 IINKNFSEISMKN
-545 IVSINN
+545 IVNINRDTR
-551 SGNSPQSLSLN
+551 PQSLSLN
-562 EQNNIFY
+562 EQSNIFY
-569 NAEVDKK
+569 NAEIDKK

-588 VEKID
+588 VEKIN

-610 LEESSDNSQITVLD
+610 LEPSSDNSQITVLD
-624 NNPAVS
+624 NNPAIS

-642 FYTLLISNDVY
+642 FYTLLIPNNVY
-653 DLLTEEEKNTSIE
+653 DLLTEEEKNMSIE
-666 KGWKIITGYNYPI
+666 KGWKIITGYNYPV

>member
-16 EVENT
+16 EIENT
-21 RNTANEIKAK
+21 RNIANEIKTK
-31 LIENGAEIEES
+31 LIENGAEIEENA
-42 TKFEELPNIISE
+42 KFEELPNIISE

-65 KKWLDMPNIIVE
+65 KKWLDMPNIIME
-77 ESKYIPLII
+77 ESKYIPLIMR
-86 TQPQEQL
+86 QL
-93 PQSLDTNGFSESFQR
+93 QQQAPQSLDTNSFSESFQF
-108 FLSMTESANL
+108 FLNITDGENL

-139 VMLCDVSKNSNDNII
+139 VMLCDISKNSNDNII
-154 TFEGMNLAGYFP
+154 TFEGVNLAGFFP

-213 YKNISIIDRE
+213 YKNISIIDKE
-223 YSCNQQS
+223 SSCNGMIPGS
-230 GTPKSV
+230 A
-236 DNVEVMEAS
+236 NNIEVMEAS
-245 SSSRIENTIKSNIS
+245 SNSLVEDVINTNASEYNA
-259 NYGKPLISFMIK
+259 PLISFMVK
-271 LDYED
+271 LDYGD
-276 FSDNTLINNK
+276 FSDNTLIDNK

-292 VWCNNFSYI
+292 VWCNNFNYI

-307 YNNPF
+307 NNNPF
-312 LTRYN
+312 LTKYN
-317 IRNTRKIN
+317 IRNIRKIN

-337 YAYCSN
+337 YAYFN
-343 MLIPSYNLLFYG
+343 NLIIPSYDLLLYG

-363 NIFNSFISIEKLK
+363 NIFNSFISSERIK
-376 NGTNILS
+376 NTKMSVLSKMTNI
-383 NMSDE
+383 
-388 YYNNLHSKI
+388 YYNNL
-397 NSSYSNYDIDMGRPE
+397 SNRRYYNTDMGRPE
-412 NQMDLKEIDLSNCKY
+412 NQMDLKEIDLSNSKY

-432 SLTNILLNSP
+432 ALTNILLNSP
-442 IEEKGSLH
+442 LLRDTSFC

-476 SDKIIGNFENFFVIN
+476 SNTIIGNFDNFFVIN
-491 NKNVYY
+491 SNNVYY
-497 ANDGKYYYATP
+497 ANGGKYRYATP

-532 IINKNFSEINMNN
+532 IINKNFSEISMKN
-545 IVSINN
+545 IVNINKDTR
-551 SGNSPQSLSLN
+551 PQSLSLN
-562 EQNNIFY
+562 EQSNIFY
-569 NAEVDKK
+569 NAEIDKK

-588 VEKID
+588 VEKIN

-610 LEESSDNSQITVLD
+610 LEPSSDNSQITVLD
-624 NNPAVS
+624 NNPAIS

-642 FYTLLISNDVY
+642 FYTLLIPNNVY
-653 DLLTEEEKNTSIE
+653 DLLTEEEKNMSIE
-666 KGWKIITGYNYPI
+666 KGWKIITGYNYPV

>member
-16 EVENT
+16 EIENT
-21 RNTANEIKAK
+21 RNTANEIKTK

-42 TKFEELPNIISE
+42 AKFEELPNIISE

-77 ESKYIPLII
+77 ESKYIPLMI
-86 TQPQEQL
+86 TRQPQEQAL
-93 PQSLDTNGFSESFQR
+93 QSLDTKTFSDSFQE
-108 FLSMTESANL
+108 FLSMTEGANL
-118 SEITTHVDGN
+118 SEVTTHVDGN

-139 VMLCDVSKNSNDNII
+139 VMLCDISKNSNDNII

-223 YSCNQQS
+223 YSCNVITPQS
-230 GTPKSV
+230 T
-236 DNVEVMEAS
+236 DNIEVMEAS
-245 SSSRIENTIKSNIS
+245 SNSLVEHAINTNASEYNA
-259 NYGKPLISFMIK
+259 PLISFMIK
-271 LDYED
+271 LDYGD
-276 FSDNTLINNK
+276 FSDNTLIDNK

-292 VWCNNFSYI
+292 VWCNNFNYI

-307 YNNPF
+307 NNNPF
-312 LTRYN
+312 LTKYD
-317 IRNTRKIN
+317 IRNIRKIN

-337 YAYCSN
+337 YTYISN
-343 MLIPSYNLLFYG
+343 LTIPSCDLLLYG
-355 IGENVNKM
+355 IGKNVNKM
-363 NIFNSFISIEKLK
+363 NIFNSFISVERIK
-376 NGTNILS
+376 NTRMSILLNIANTYNNNLS
-383 NMSDE
+383 NR
-388 YYNNLHSKI
+388 YYNT
-397 NSSYSNYDIDMGRPE
+397 DMSRPE
-412 NQMDLKEIDLSNCKY
+412 NQMDLKEIDLSNSKY

-442 IEEKGSLH
+442 ITKGVSFC

-476 SDKIIGNFENFFVIN
+476 SDTIIGNFENFFIMN
-491 NKNVYY
+491 RNTEYY
-497 ANDGKYYYATP
+497 VNDGRYYYATP

-532 IINKNFSEINMNN
+532 IINKKFSEINMNN
-545 IVSINN
+545 IVSINRSN
-551 SGNSPQSLSLN
+551 VQLSSLSLN
-562 EQNNIFY
+562 EQSNIFY
-569 NAEVDKK
+569 NAEIDKK

-610 LEESSDNSQITVLD
+610 VEPSSDNSQIIVLD
-624 NNPAVS
+624 NNPAFS
-630 TLADFMGRDGKI
+630 TFADIMGRDGKI
-642 FYTLLISNDVY
+642 FYTLLIPNDVY

-679 NEGAQAN
+679 NEGVQAN